1 MILGDTKDIY
11 LGMDQTS
18 LIQQKYNNEMLDI
31 RRMGRYMVPR
41 VKDNNPISK
50 KVVNKDRQGNF
61 KISKLI
67 CLN

>member
-18 LIQQKYNNEMLDI
+18 LIQKKYNNEMLDI

-50 KVVNKDRQGNF
+50 KSVNKGRQGNF

-67 CLN
+67 SLN

>member
-41 VKDNNPISK
+41 VKDNNK
-50 KVVNKDRQGNF
+50 DVNKGRQGNF

>member
-50 KVVNKDRQGNF
+50 KSVNKGRQGNF

-67 CLN
+67 SLN